1 MIVGCCW
8 LLSIVLMLF
17 DGVIRQSHKNLSIL
31 VTWKKINGVTP
42 KALKIVAQGY
52 GVTIGQF
59 AGVKC
64 LNALTAPAAGS

>member
-1 MIVGCCW
+1 
-8 LLSIVLMLF
+8 MLF

-52 GVTIGQF
+52 GVTICQF
-59 AGVKC
+59 PGVKC
-64 LNALTAPAAGS
+64 LKALTARAARS